1 MKVTLAELLHEVD
14 FTGDEDMLNACYD
27 TMSVDQVKD
36 DLEINGMSSSL
47 LDFMDNDDIVE
58 CFLELVARVT
68 TDFSQDS
75 GTKLMDIEEY
85 VSGII
90 SFYVDHDKKHVLK

>member
-1 MKVTLAELLHEVD
+1 
-14 FTGDEDMLNACYD
+14 
-27 TMSVDQVKD
+27 
-36 DLEINGMSSSL
+36 
-47 LDFMDNDDIVE
+47 MDNDDIVE

-68 TDFSQDS
+68 ADFSQDS

>member
-1 MKVTLAELLHEVD
+1 
-14 FTGDEDMLNACYD
+14 MLNESCYA

-36 DLEINGMSSSL
+36 DLEFNGMSSSL
-47 LDFMDNDDIVE
+47 LDFMNNEDITE

-75 GTKLMDIEEY
+75 STKLMDIEEY

-90 SFYVDHDKKHVLK
+90 SFYVDQDKNKVLK

>member
-1 MKVTLAELLHEVD
+1 MNFTKLLHEVD
-14 FTGDEDMLNACYD
+14 FTGDEDMLNESCYA

-36 DLEINGMSSSL
+36 DLEFNGMSSSL
-47 LDFMDNDDIVE
+47 LDFMNNEDITE

-75 GTKLMDIEEY
+75 STKLMDIEEY

-90 SFYVDHDKKHVLK
+90 SFYVDQDKNKVLK

>member
-1 MKVTLAELLHEVD
+1 MNFTKLLHEID
-14 FTGDEDMLNACYD
+14 FTGDEDMLNACYN

-36 DLEINGMSSSL
+36 DLEINGMSTSL

-68 TDFSQDS
+68 ADFSQDS

-90 SFYVDHDKKHVLK
+90 SFYVDHDKKNVLK

>member
-1 MKVTLAELLHEVD
+1 MNFTKLLHEIN
-14 FTGDEDMLNACYD
+14 FTGDEDMLNEACYD
-27 TMSVDQVKD
+27 TMSVDEVKD

-68 TDFSQDS
+68 ADFSQDS

>member
-1 MKVTLAELLHEVD
+1 MNFTKLLHEVD
-14 FTGDEDMLNACYD
+14 FTGDEDMLNEACYT
-27 TMSVDQVKD
+27 TMTVGEVKD
-36 DLEINGMSSSL
+36 DLEFNGMSSSL
-47 LDFMDNDDIVE
+47 LDFMNNEDITE

-75 GTKLMDIEEY
+75 STKLMDIEEY

-90 SFYVDHDKKHVLK
+90 SFYVDQDKNKVLK